1 MRLKYNAPVV
11 LSFTFVSVV
20 VMAVTSVTGP
30 AILESFFR
38 VPGRDEGF
46 RFLSFGAL
54 RLVTHVIGHADWSH
68 LMSNFTFIL
77 LIGPILEE
85 KYGSGPLLFMMV
97 VTALATGVL
106 NVLLFPTGL
115 LGASGIVFMLI
126 FLVSVT
132 NIQAGEIPLTFIV
145 VVLLFLVK
153 EFVGMFQ
160 RNAISE
166 FAHIIGGISGAVFGF
181 LFHANGRPGEP
192 ATPVV

>member
-11 LSFTFVSVV
+11 LSFTLVSAV
-20 VMAVTSVTGP
+20 VMTITSLAGP
-30 AILESFFR
+30 AMLEAFFR
-38 VPGRDEGF
+38 VPGRGEGF
-46 RFLSFGAL
+46 RFFSLGAL
-54 RLVTHVIGHADWSH
+54 RLLTHVIGHADWAH

-85 KYGSGPLLFMMV
+85 KYGSGPLLFMMI
-97 VTALATGVL
+97 VTAVATGVL

-126 FLVSVT
+126 LLVSVT
-132 NIQAGEIPLTFIV
+132 NIKAGEIPLTFIV

-181 LFHANGRPGEP
+181 LFTGDSASQEP
-192 ATPVV
+192 AEPVV